1 VSQAGERMLAEVAG
15 LGRQIRETAAAVREQ
30 LPEREPPRAVAL
42 AGLGGSA
49 IGADLALALWGG
61 SARVPAVVV
70 RGDTPP
76 GWLGPGDLLVA
87 VSYSG
92 KTAETLACARRA
104 VERGIRLVAVSAG
117 GDLPAL
123 AREGGGD
130 AVTVAGGLLPRVALG
145 RLFAAVAVT
154 LEHNGVIPGV
164 AAELEEAAA
173 ASDDAAAD
181 GGGVEARD
189 LGRALAGATAWIGGA
204 GTLEAVARRWKT
216 QLNENAKMPA
226 SYAGIPELAHNE
238 IEGWAGVARAGGEH
252 AAVFLTDPADPPRL
266 RETVRR
272 TAEVVGGD
280 AGLTE
285 ILEGR
290 GSSRTAR
297 ALSLVAFGDCVS
309 VHAAVAAGVDPF
321 PIERLEALKRE
332 LAER

>member
-1 VSQAGERMLAEVAG
+1 MLAEVAG
-15 LGRQIRETAAAVREQ
+15 LGRQIRETSAVARKT

-42 AGLGGSA
+42 TGLGGSA

-61 SARVPAVVV
+61 AARVPAVVV
-70 RGDTPP
+70 RGATPP
-76 GWLGPGDLLVA
+76 GWLGPDDLLVA

-92 KTAETLACARRA
+92 RTAETLACARRA
-104 VERGIRLVAVSAG
+104 LERGVRLLTVSAG
-117 GDLPAL
+117 GDLPLL
-123 AREGGGD
+123 AGEGGGD

-145 RLFAAVAVT
+145 RLFAAVAVA

-164 AAELEEAAA
+164 AVELDEGAAA
-173 ASDDAAAD
+173 CEDAAAD
-181 GGGVEARD
+181 GGGPEARD

-204 GTLEAVARRWKT
+204 GPLEAVARRWKT

-226 SYAGIPELAHNE
+226 AYAGIPEMAHNE

-252 AAVFLTDPADPPRL
+252 AAVFLTDPADSPRL

-272 TAEVVGGD
+272 TADVVAGD
-280 AGLTE
+280 AGRTE

-297 ALSLVAFGDCVS
+297 ALSLVALGDCVS
-309 VHAAVAAGVDPF
+309 VHAAEAAGVDPF

-332 LAER
+332 LAGR